1 MNVPFW
7 MVKRGKRIICTS
19 ERSNRIIKKIIA
31 FLLNLNPFLK
41 KFKTIIRAPV
51 IRGRKANGEN
61 TIERVVLETSIKV
74 TMPIRN
80 LFVSRVI

>member
-1 MNVPFW
+1 M
-7 MVKRGKRIICTS
+7 
-19 ERSNRIIKKIIA
+19 IKKIIA

-80 LFVSRVI
+80 LFVSRVIWFLI